1 MADIPLYHSKQPNDI
16 LMKTLKNVM
25 LINAISSGATGL
37 GLIAFAGLIA
47 GLFET
52 SMTGPFVE
60 VGAFLL
66 AFAIL
71 VFSVS
76 RGNPVNTRA
85 VRLVIVLDTLWVI
98 ASLVIVLFQPFA
110 ISMLGY
116 IAIAAV
122 ALWVAAMA
130 YLQSAG
136 LKQLIISK

>member
-1 MADIPLYHSKQPNDI
+1 
-16 LMKTLKNVM
+16 MKTLKNVM

-37 GLIAFAGLIA
+37 GLIVFADFIA
-47 GLFET
+47 GLFEA
-52 SMTGPFVE
+52 SVTGPFIE

-66 AFAIL
+66 AFATL

-76 RGNPVNTRA
+76 RGNPVNARA
-85 VRLVIVLDTLWVI
+85 VRLVIVLDTLWVV
-98 ASLVIVLFQPFA
+98 ASLAIVLFQPLA

-136 LKQLIISK
+136 LKQLAISK

>member
-1 MADIPLYHSKQPNDI
+1 
-16 LMKTLKNVM
+16 MKTLKNVM

-37 GLIAFAGLIA
+37 GLAIFPKAIA

-52 SMTGPFVE
+52 TATMPFIE
-60 VGAFLL
+60 VGIFLV
-66 AFAIL
+66 AFAAL

-76 RGNPVNTRA
+76 RGNPMNARA

-98 ASLVIVLFQPFA
+98 GSAAIVLFQPFP
-110 ISMLGY
+110 ISVIGY
-116 IAIAAV
+116 VGIGAV

-136 LKQLIISK
+136 LRQMSVSK